1 MKIEN
6 NSDDTLPL
14 EKTLIVVTVNYN
26 QKLFAQISWVD
37 IFHTSRHISIEMKNR
52 TYSKSYADEKSWSEW
67 HQDREIEKLA
77 PKIKNASGCNEK
89 SNGN

>member
-26 QKLFAQISWVD
+26 QKLFAQIS
-37 IFHTSRHISIEMKNR
+37 
-52 TYSKSYADEKSWSEW
+52 
-67 HQDREIEKLA
+67 
-77 PKIKNASGCNEK
+77 
-89 SNGN
+89 